1 MLTEQPACMKQS
13 FPDEYPGK
21 HDSKL
26 AIRNIN
32 KSHYNCVHYLFLCW
46 IYGGFVF
53 FFLWVKGLIGC
64 LPTVLRRIAKS

>member
-1 MLTEQPACMKQS
+1 MLTEEPTCMKQF
-13 FPDEYPGK
+13 FPNEYPGK

-46 IYGGFVF
+46 FYGGFVG
-53 FFLWVKGLIGC
+53 FFLWV
-64 LPTVLRRIAKS
+64 